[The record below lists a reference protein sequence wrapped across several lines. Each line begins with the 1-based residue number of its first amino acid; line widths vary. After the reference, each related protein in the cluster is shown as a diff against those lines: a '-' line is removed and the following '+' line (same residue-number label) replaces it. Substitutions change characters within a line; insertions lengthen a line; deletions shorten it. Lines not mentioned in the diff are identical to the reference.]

1 MTKFVNVVVH
11 SGFLLGDDTQLLIWD
26 IAATALS
33 PRQHR
38 SPAMAASPHL
48 DTSQSTSRV
57 LTDPTLA
64 YAAPSEINNLTWSP
78 PMGSMNLGGVPTS
91 GGEWIAI
98 AAGRTIKALK
108 V

>member
-1 MTKFVNVVVH
+1 LV
-11 SGFLLGDDTQLLIWD
+11 WD
-26 IAATALS
+26 ISASALS

-38 SPAMAASPHL
+38 SPAVAASPHL
-48 DTSQSTSRV
+48 EANQSGARV
-57 LTDPTLA
+57 LTEPTLA

-78 PMGSMNLGGVPTS
+78 PLGNMNFGGVPTS

-108 V
+108 VSGI